1 MRPAASSTSAR
12 SARSLFPGLRLGY
25 LVVPEALVQPLTRAA
40 LLLQPVANALGQATV
55 AAFIAEGH
63 LARHVS
69 RMRRLYADRRAAL
82 VAALDAACG
91 DRLQVVPRAGGMHLL
106 ARLRDDI
113 DDAAVA
119 TRAQAMGLAPVPLS
133 RAAVR
138 PGTGPGLLLGFA
150 NVPVEAAE
158 REAARLAAALDG

>member
-1 MRPAASSTSAR
+1 
-12 SARSLFPGLRLGY
+12 
-25 LVVPEALVQPLTRAA
+25 
-40 LLLQPVANALGQATV
+40 
-55 AAFIAEGH
+55 
-63 LARHVS
+63 
-69 RMRRLYADRRAAL
+69 MRRLYAGRRAAL
-82 VAALDAACG
+82 VAALGAACG

-106 ARLRDDI
+106 ARLRDGI
-113 DDAAVA
+113 DDVAVA

-150 NVPVEAAE
+150 NIPVEAAE